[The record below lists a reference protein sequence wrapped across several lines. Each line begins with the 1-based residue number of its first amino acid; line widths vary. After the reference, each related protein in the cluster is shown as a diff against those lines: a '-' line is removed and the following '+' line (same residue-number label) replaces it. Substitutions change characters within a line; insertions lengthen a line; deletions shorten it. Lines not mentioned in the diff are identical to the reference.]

1 VVNRN
6 TLVLIISIAVL
17 AVYLAIR
24 FWPSDERA
32 IRRQLALIEEAG
44 SKAAAEKPIEAL
56 FKARQ
61 IAELFSDPCLLTVES
76 VQHAGSYARKQ
87 IQDRVVM
94 VRAAYLQAKVSL
106 YDVAIDITA
115 EKTAVV
121 RATVRLRG
129 LRAGE
134 AAVADVHELRAEMRP
149 IDGEWL
155 FTSVEIVQVLER

>member
-1 VVNRN
+1 VVNLKH
-6 TLVLIISIAVL
+6 LVLVVLIALVAGVV
-17 AVYLAIR
+17 AVR

-44 SKAAAEKPIEAL
+44 SKAAAEKPIESL
-56 FKARQ
+56 FKAKQ
-61 IAELFSDPCLLTVES
+61 IAELFSDPSLLTVES
-76 VQHAGSYARKQ
+76 AQHAGSYARKQ

-94 VRAAYLQAKVSL
+94 VRAAYTQASVSL
-106 YDVAIDITA
+106 HDVAIDIAA

-121 RATVRLRG
+121 RGTVRLRG
-129 LRAGE
+129 RRAAE

-149 IDGEWL
+149 IDGTWL